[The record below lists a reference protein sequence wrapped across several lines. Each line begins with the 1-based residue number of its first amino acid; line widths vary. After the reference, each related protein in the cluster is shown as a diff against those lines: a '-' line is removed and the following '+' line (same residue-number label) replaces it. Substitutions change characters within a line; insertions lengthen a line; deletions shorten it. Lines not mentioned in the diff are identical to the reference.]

1 MSDKKPDQVVF
12 NELEERYDAS
22 LKPYGTNLAA
32 PAIELPNELNW
43 KNTNVRQANAQF
55 KADFE
60 EIRSAYEKLKEKAEI
75 NQLVYSARIG
85 FTPVVGTVY
94 HLYRNKHQQ
103 AFLSILNPDEC
114 TFNYLG
120 SFRLNSDKIWV
131 KENGKNSH

>member
-1 MSDKKPDQVVF
+1 MSNNKPDQVVF
-12 NELEERYDAS
+12 NESEDRYDAY

-32 PAIELPNELNW
+32 PAIELPNELTW

-60 EIRSAYEKLKEKAEI
+60 DIRSAYEKLKEKAEI

-85 FTPVVGTVY
+85 FTPIVGKVY
-94 HLYRNKHQQ
+94 HLYRNKHQE
-103 AFLSILNPDEC
+103 AFLSILSPDEC

-131 KENGKNSH
+131 KESGQNNH